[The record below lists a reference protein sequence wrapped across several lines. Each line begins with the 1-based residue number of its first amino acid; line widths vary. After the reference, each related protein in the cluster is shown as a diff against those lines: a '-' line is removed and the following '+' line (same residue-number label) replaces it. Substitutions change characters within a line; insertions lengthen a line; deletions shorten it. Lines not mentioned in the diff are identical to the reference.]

1 MRDFENF
8 SFFVISI
15 TFVFGGEN
23 VGKIFGS
30 VGNMLYLCTQK
41 SKNK

>member
-1 MRDFENF
+1 MRDFWKF
-8 SFFVISI
+8 LIFVISI

-23 VGKIFGS
+23 VGKIFGG

-41 SKNK
+41 S